1 MTFLN
6 QQLLLPFLLNRTNSF
21 THAQQIHCL
30 DSLGWHPILYWIQSN
45 SVPTVTF
52 TRQPNGALNRN
63 NRGFFPPKFMKTLV
77 HKYVIF
83 TWKFEL
89 FYNLWSVANVLVL
102 NHKLK
107 VVSVTMNL
115 WECEFATGHK
125 VRMSYC
131 CVWNLNSLQ
140 ALNPGILVI
149 FHVNFILL

>member
-1 MTFLN
+1 MLN
-6 QQLLLPFLLNRTNSF
+6 KFIVWTLW
-21 THAQQIHCL
+21 A
-30 DSLGWHPILYWIQSN
+30 DIQSYIGSN
-45 SVPTVTF
+45 PIQSLQLRLHGNQMEQWIETIED
-52 TRQPNGALNRN
+52 
-63 NRGFFPPKFMKTLV
+63 FFPPKFMKTLV

-89 FYNLWSVANVLVL
+89 FCNLWSVANVLVL

-107 VVSVTMNL
+107 VVSVTVNL
-115 WECEFATGHK
+115 LECEFATGHK

-131 CVWNLNSLQ
+131 RVWNLNSLQ